1 MRLRWKYA
9 VTIGLCAVLIMG
21 GLWFLDMRRE
31 RAQLISLF
39 STSITIQA
47 RAIRDIFEVSEDP
60 NRIQTVIM
68 AAIGTGVVDV
78 IRVIDRRSV
87 VLASS
92 RWDEIG
98 KIFDMPVVFE
108 GAILSD
114 EAKPYYMKE
123 MVRVVEIGET
133 KAIVAIVPYA
143 APVKSPYAETETGI
157 IGGVVFASANLEKL
171 KGYTGRMGKERII
184 YTVVV
189 TLFFSTLVTAI
200 TSRAVIRPIGNLI
213 RAIEIAEEGD
223 LSATVNIRTGDELE
237 ELGDKFNKMLRAIE
251 LANEKLKR
259 FNEELERKVAEAN
272 ADLIEANDRLSK
284 SLREVA
290 TIKEQLDNILSS
302 IADGVFTVDSNGII
316 TTFNRAA
323 TMITGYE
330 AHEAIGRDCR
340 SLFERPDCDGL
351 CPGAHEIGAGLTMET
366 SLRRKDGTIIPV
378 EVSISP
384 LRDSEGRVVGLVEA
398 FRDISE
404 LKRMR
409 EEVKLKE
416 RLAALGNMAAG
427 LAHEIRNPLN
437 SLALTAQY
445 MEQLFPPKTEEDK
458 AEFLEC
464 LGIIKRK
471 MEELNE
477 SVEDFLQFARPPQM
491 SFSKVELSKVLE
503 EVLFLISM
511 DARRRGIEVEE
522 EVEDGLPEIMG
533 DPKQIQKAFL
543 NIALNAI
550 QAMPNGGT
558 LGIRAWAEDK
568 WVMVEISDT
577 GIGMDKET
585 MEHLF
590 DPYFTRRKGGTGLGL
605 TISYTIVERHGG
617 KILVDSEEGKG
628 TKVKIMFPTDG
639 GGLGG

>member
-21 GLWFLDMRRE
+21 GLWFLDARRE

-47 RAIRDIFEVSEDP
+47 RAIRDIFEVSGDP
-60 NRIQTVIM
+60 NRVQAVIM

-78 IRVIDRRSV
+78 LRVVDRRSV

-92 RWDEIG
+92 RRDEIG
-98 KIFDMPVVFE
+98 KIFNMPVVFG

-114 EAKPYYMKE
+114 GAKPYYMKE
-123 MVRVVEIGET
+123 MTGVLEIGET

-143 APVKSPYAETETGI
+143 AHVKSPYAETETGI
-157 IGGVVFASANLEKL
+157 IGGVVFASANLERL
-171 KGYTGRMGKERII
+171 KGYIGKTSGERII
-184 YTVVV
+184 YMVVV
-189 TLFFSTLVTAI
+189 TIFFSTLVMWV
-200 TSRAVIRPIGNLI
+200 TSRAVIRPIGDLI
-213 RAIEIAEEGD
+213 RAIEIAEGGD
-223 LSATVNIRTGDELE
+223 LSATANIRTGDELE
-237 ELGDKFNKMLRAIE
+237 ELGEKFNKMLRAIE
-251 LANEKLKR
+251 LANEKLRR

-272 ADLIEANDRLSK
+272 ADLIEANDRLK
-284 SLREVA
+284 ESLREVA

-340 SLFERPDCDGL
+340 SLFDRPDCGEL
-351 CPGAHEIGAGLTMET
+351 CQGVHEMEAGLTIET
-366 SLRRKDGTIIPV
+366 SLRRKDGAVIPV

-409 EEVKLKE
+409 EEVELKE

-503 EVLFLISM
+503 DVIFLISM
-511 DARRRGIEVEE
+511 DARGRGIEVEE
-522 EVEDGLPEIMG
+522 EVEDGLPEIIG

-558 LGIRAWAEDK
+558 LGIRAWAEGK
-568 WVMVEISDT
+568 WVVVEISDT
-577 GIGMDKET
+577 GIGMDRET

-617 KILVDSEEGKG
+617 KILVDSEKGKG
-628 TKVKIMFPTDG
+628 TKVKIVLPTDR
-639 GGLGG
+639 GLGG